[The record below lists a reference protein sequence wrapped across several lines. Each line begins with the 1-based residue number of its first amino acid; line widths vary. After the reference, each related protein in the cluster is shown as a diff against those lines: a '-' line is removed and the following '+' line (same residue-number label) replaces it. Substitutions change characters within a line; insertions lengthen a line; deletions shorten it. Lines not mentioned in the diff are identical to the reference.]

1 MHPSLRRLFAA
12 ACALPWVSAF
22 AAEPPF
28 WPALSCSVVAQTFS
42 GTLRLQVQFH
52 NQGTAAI
59 ELPPGPHLVHY
70 ADAGASDA
78 LEATARLDRVQR
90 APVVVPAGGSR
101 QELFVVD
108 ATQAEAVRC
117 PPRRAA
123 ATGLYFYRFSPRPQS
138 RCVLEAFDA
147 SAWTATV
154 PCPGPTRTP

>member
-1 MHPSLRRLFAA
+1 MHPSRRRLLAA
-12 ACALPWVSAF
+12 ACALPCAAAF
-22 AAEPPF
+22 PAEPPS
-28 WPALSCSVVAQTFS
+28 WPALSCRVVAQSFS

-70 ADAGASDA
+70 ADTGASDA
-78 LEATARLDRVQR
+78 LETTARLDRVQR

-101 QELFVVD
+101 QELFVVE
-108 ATQAEAVRC
+108 AAQAEAMRC
-117 PPRRAA
+117 PPRRPA

-147 SAWTATV
+147 SAWTDTV
-154 PCPGPTRTP
+154 PCAGTPRTP